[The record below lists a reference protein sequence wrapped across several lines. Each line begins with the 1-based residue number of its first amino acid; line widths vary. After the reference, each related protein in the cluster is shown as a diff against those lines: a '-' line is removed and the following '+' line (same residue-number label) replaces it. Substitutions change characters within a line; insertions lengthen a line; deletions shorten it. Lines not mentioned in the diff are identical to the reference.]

1 MGWMRPFFCFWSK
14 RQVERIIRNLVA
26 NGALLEGNFN
36 TLPYDRTK
44 WYALGDEVT
53 AHYQNVDMDFTERGN
68 DISPNREMTYHE
80 TVTPIPDHTPDSKP
94 DKKHIHAQFDCFWQ
108 AYPKKRAKEEARK
121 AFFKLAPEEK
131 LFGPCGVGW
140 KYEIVRFWSE
150 DGAGGEKAAFAEIR
164 LYIKQGDTWSDAIPG
179 IGGSALVSKEKNG
192 MYTSDEC
199 YKMALT
205 DAISVSCKAL
215 GVGAD
220 IYWDK
225 DTTKYAKKD
234 DAERASQKSKSLI
247 CPVCG
252 KPVKTQMTPSRTWTP
267 QELMDRY
274 GMCSECV
281 KRKHHEKQTG

>member
-1 MGWMRPFFCFWSK
+1 MTYSFDCKLAEKYGVDEAIFLHNLYFWIVKNEANGQHHHEGRTWTYNSMAAFAKLFPFWSK

-131 LFGPCGVGW
+131 LFG
-140 KYEIVRFWSE
+140 EII
-150 DGAGGEKAAFAEIR
+150 AA
-164 LYIKQGDTWSDAIPG
+164 L
-179 IGGSALVSKEKNG
+179 
-192 MYTSDEC
+192 
-199 YKMALT
+199 
-205 DAISVSCKAL
+205 
-215 GVGAD
+215 
-220 IYWDK
+220 
-225 DTTKYAKKD
+225 
-234 DAERASQKSKSLI
+234 
-247 CPVCG
+247 
-252 KPVKTQMTPSRTWTP
+252 
-267 QELMDRY
+267 
-274 GMCSECV
+274 
-281 KRKHHEKQTG
+281 EKQKRMKEWQRDNGRFIPYPASWIRGRRWEDMEESGTGGKNYDADWDV